1 MAYISPCYSLAESSS
16 IIAILLPQK
25 NVSTSTCSFIFYKEL
40 IYIEFHT
47 NSTYIHTYIYTYIFR
62 YCHNIQCDRQG
73 GISSLSLST
82 NIYIY
87 IYITVGAS
95 LVFERRCGLVSLQT
109 LISQRAWHTFGSF
122 LVAR

>member
-47 NSTYIHTYIYTYIFR
+47 NSTYIHTYIHTSSDTVTIFSATVR
-62 YCHNIQCDRQG
+62 VE
-73 GISSLSLST
+73 SALSLST
-82 NIYIY
+82 NI
-87 IYITVGAS
+87 T
-95 LVFERRCGLVSLQT
+95 
-109 LISQRAWHTFGSF
+109 
-122 LVAR
+122 